1 MAILRDVV
9 KELIAMFLA
18 DARLTAAI
26 LLLVAIVA
34 GLNLGL
40 DLNAL
45 WGGSLLLVG
54 SIAILV
60 EAGVREARLRHKL

>member
-26 LLLVAIVA
+26 LLLVAVVA
-34 GLNLGL
+34 GLIS
-40 DLNAL
+40 D
-45 WGGSLLLVG
+45 WT
-54 SIAILV
+54 
-60 EAGVREARLRHKL
+60 